1 MESVLYLRLRN
12 SREGPDQLEYREN
25 SVSKLTRGMVCE
37 VKHKNSNNIEQ
48 DSKSSEE
55 TSTNDIPSSTMTRIW
70 VIDM

>member
-1 MESVLYLRLRN
+1 
-12 SREGPDQLEYREN
+12 
-25 SVSKLTRGMVCE
+25 MVCE